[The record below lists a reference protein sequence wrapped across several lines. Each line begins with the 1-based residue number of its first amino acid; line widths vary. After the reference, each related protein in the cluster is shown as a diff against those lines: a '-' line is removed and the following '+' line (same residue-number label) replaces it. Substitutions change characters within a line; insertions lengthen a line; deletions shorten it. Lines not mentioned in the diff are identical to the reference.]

1 MPDTGRPVFLAP
13 LTTLPFCENF
23 ALMKIKNSVATGGG
37 DRGMTKLFSGERVP
51 KNSERT
57 DAFGD
62 LDELVSILGV
72 ARASSRHAEVR
83 EAILDIQRN
92 LFVIGSELAT
102 SADKAKRLLVR
113 VDVEMVRELNRRH
126 DKLRGRMKR
135 LNGFIIP
142 GGNSSAAHIDLAR
155 AIARRCERK
164 AAGLVLGRAVPNQL
178 LLVWMNRLSNYL
190 WLLARLE
197 EGKSTMVKS
206 SRT

>member
-1 MPDTGRPVFLAP
+1 MVRRVYS
-13 LTTLPFCENF
+13 LTTLPFCENVDG
-23 ALMKIKNSVATGGG
+23 MKTTNSRATGAG

-72 ARASSRHAEVR
+72 ARASSRHSAVR

-92 LFVIGSELAT
+92 CFVIGSELAT
-102 SADKAKRLLVR
+102 TADKAKRLLVR
-113 VDVEMVRELNRRH
+113 VDAAMVHDLERRH
-126 DKLRGRMKR
+126 QALQARMKR
-135 LNGFIIP
+135 LEGFIVP
-142 GGNSSAAHIDLAR
+142 GGSSSAAHIDLAR

-164 AAGLVLGRAVPNQL
+164 VAGLVLGRAVRNQL

-190 WLLARLE
+190 WYLARLE

-206 SRT
+206 PKSKV

>member
-1 MPDTGRPVFLAP
+1 
-13 LTTLPFCENF
+13 
-23 ALMKIKNSVATGGG
+23 MKTRNSVAVGGG

-102 SADKAKRLLVR
+102 SADKVKRLLVR
-113 VDVEMVRELNRRH
+113 VDAAMVGELDRKYRELQS
-126 DKLRGRMKR
+126 RMKP
-135 LNGFIIP
+135 LHGFIIP

-155 AIARRCERK
+155 AIARRSERK
-164 AAGLVLGRAVPNQL
+164 VAGLVLSRAVRNQL

-197 EGKSTMVKS
+197 EGESVLVHRSKFQVS
-206 SRT
+206 SFKRSKRKRA

>member
-1 MPDTGRPVFLAP
+1 
-13 LTTLPFCENF
+13 
-23 ALMKIKNSVATGGG
+23 MKTRKSVATGGG
-37 DRGMTKLFSGERVP
+37 DGGMTRLFSGERVP
-51 KNSERT
+51 KNSART

-72 ARASSRHAEVR
+72 ARATSRRSEVR
-83 EAILDIQRN
+83 EAILDIQRS

-102 SADKAKRLLVR
+102 SADKVKRLLVR
-113 VDVEMVRELNRRH
+113 VDVEMVRELIRKDEKLRRH
-126 DKLRGRMKR
+126 MKR

-142 GGNSSAAHIDLAR
+142 GGSSSAAHIDLAR

-164 AAGLVLGRAVPNQL
+164 VAGLVLSRAVRNQL

-197 EGKSTMVKS
+197 EGKSILVQRSKS
-206 SRT
+206 QVPSFKRPKRRRA

>member
-1 MPDTGRPVFLAP
+1 
-13 LTTLPFCENF
+13 
-23 ALMKIKNSVATGGG
+23 MKTKNSWVVGGG
-37 DRGMTKLFSGERVP
+37 DGGMTKLFSGEQVP
-51 KNSERT
+51 KNSART

-72 ARASSRHAEVR
+72 ARASSRRKEVR
-83 EAILDIQRN
+83 EAVLEIQRN

-102 SADKAKRLLVR
+102 SADKVQRLLVR
-113 VDVEMVRELNRRH
+113 VDAEMVRELNRKYG
-126 DKLRGRMKR
+126 KLQARMKP

-164 AAGLVLGRAVPNQL
+164 VAGLVLSRAIRNQL

-190 WLLARLE
+190 WLLARQE

-206 SRT
+206 HRIQKRKQH

>member
-1 MPDTGRPVFLAP
+1 MK
-13 LTTLPFCENF
+13 TT
-23 ALMKIKNSVATGGG
+23 NSWATGGG

-57 DAFGD
+57 EAFGD

-83 EAILDIQRN
+83 DAILDIQRN

-102 SADKAKRLLVR
+102 TAEKAKNLLVR
-113 VDVEMVRELNRRH
+113 VDVEMVRELNRRRE
-126 DKLRGRMKR
+126 KLQVR
-135 LNGFIIP
+135 LTRLHGFIIP
-142 GGNSSAAHIDLAR
+142 GGNASAAHIDLAR

-164 AAGLVLGRAVPNQL
+164 VAGLVLGRAVRNQL

-190 WLLARLE
+190 WFLARLE

-206 SRT
+206 PKSKV

>member
-1 MPDTGRPVFLAP
+1 
-13 LTTLPFCENF
+13 
-23 ALMKIKNSVATGGG
+23 
-37 DRGMTKLFSGERVP
+37 MTKLLSGEQVP
-51 KNSERT
+51 KNSART

-72 ARASSRHAEVR
+72 ARASSRRKDVR
-83 EAILDIQRN
+83 EASLDIQRI

-102 SADKAKRLLVR
+102 SADKVKRLVVR
-113 VDVEMVRELNRRH
+113 MDAEMVRELDRKH
-126 DKLRGRMKR
+126 MALQARMKR

-142 GGNSSAAHIDLAR
+142 GGSSSAAHIDLAR

-164 AAGLVLGRAVPNQL
+164 VAGLVLSGAVRNQL

-197 EGKSTMVKS
+197 EGKSLALKS
-206 SRT
+206 PRSKV